1 MKIEQLNK
9 LLTEKSW
16 SSVRRVPLKLE
27 IRRILRDLMYMEVY
41 EKFDNDKLLDVFMQK
56 FKRMMKNRNLDEK
69 FIKELAKNEIE
80 SLRNRQ

>member
-1 MKIEQLNK
+1 MKIEQFSK

-27 IRRILRDLMYMEVY
+27 IRRILKDLMYMEVY
-41 EKFDNDKLLDVFMQK
+41 EKFDDDKLLDVFMQK
-56 FKRMMKNRNLDEK
+56 FKRMMKSRNLDEK